1 MSNELD
7 IADIDR
13 IVDEAGRGAGS
24 VIAVLQG
31 IQTHF
36 RYLPDEALRRV
47 CETTEIT
54 PAAIESVATFFSQF
68 RRTPVGEHI
77 ISVCD
82 GTACHVKGAPGVYD
96 AIARHLRIGQGEDT
110 DAEGLFTLDTIA
122 CLGCCT
128 RAPAVRIDEVVY
140 GHVRPNA
147 VSHMLEDFLAHEAAG
162 ESRGRERKR
171 EANLASGEIRIGLG
185 SCCVAGGSEK
195 IRQALEDTLLDI
207 GSDVHVKHVSCVGMC
222 HQTPMLEIVLPDMP
236 PKLYAKVKPEDVYG
250 IVTHHFAAR
259 TPLARVRTSATRWL
273 ERLYTDDGRR
283 ALAKYSIDVRDEPVA
298 AFLSSQ
304 RRLATEHCGEISP
317 TDMEEYR
324 RMGGFEALR
333 MCIPGTTESGDSPG
347 GELSPEAIIEKIR
360 RSGLRGRGGAGFLT
374 ARKWEVMRE
383 APGDRKY
390 IICNG
395 DEGDPGAFMDRMIL
409 ESYPYRVIEGMLI
422 ASLAVGAHEGVFYI
436 RAEYP
441 LAVRRVRAAIDIC
454 EREGLLGDDVL
465 GSGHALHLRVM
476 EGAGAFVCGE
486 ETALIASLEGRRGS
500 PTYRPPY
507 PAQQGLHGLPTLVNN
522 TETFALVPWIIRH
535 GADDFAALGTESSK
549 GTKVFS
555 LAGKINR
562 GGLIEVPMGM
572 TVRQI
577 VEDVG
582 GGVPDGEFKAV
593 QVGGP
598 SGGCIPADLGDTPVD
613 YEALTEAGAMM
624 GSGGLVVLD
633 ESDCMVEVTRYFLSF
648 TQLES
653 CGKCTPCRVGTRRML
668 EILDRL
674 CKGGGKPGDVEQLQ
688 HLAEVVK
695 EQSLC
700 GLGSTAPNPV
710 LTTIRYFRD
719 EFEAHVQG
727 RCPSRKCKA
736 LIKYVITDRC
746 NGCTKC
752 AQGCPMG
759 AIEMKPYE
767 QHEIDPALCVRCDNC
782 RQICPVDAVEVE

>member
-1 MSNELD
+1 VSNEID
-7 IADIDR
+7 VADIDR
-13 IVDEAGRGAGS
+13 IVDETGRGAGA
-24 VIAVLQG
+24 VIAVLQA

-36 RYLPDEALRRV
+36 RHLPDEALRRV

-54 PAAIESVATFFSQF
+54 PAAIEGVATFFAQF

-82 GTACHVKGAPGVYD
+82 GTACHVKGAPAVYD
-96 AIARHLRIGQGEDT
+96 AIVRHLRIEQGEDT
-110 DAEGLFTLDTIA
+110 DAEGLFTLETIA

-128 RAPAVRIDEVVY
+128 RAPAVRIDDSVY

-147 VSHMLEDFLAHEAAG
+147 VSHMLEDFLAREAAG

-195 IRQALEDTLLDI
+195 IRQALEDALLDI
-207 GSDVHVKHVSCVGMC
+207 DSDVHVKHVSCVGMC
-222 HQTPMLEIVLPDMP
+222 HQTPMLEVLLPEMP
-236 PKLYAKVKPEDVYG
+236 PKLYARVKPEDVYG

-273 ERLYTDDGRR
+273 ERLYTDDGRG
-283 ALAKYSIDVRDEPVA
+283 ALAKYSIDVRDEPVE

-304 RRLATEHCGEISP
+304 RRLATECCGEISP
-317 TDMEEYR
+317 TDIEEYR
-324 RMGGFEALR
+324 RVGGFEALR
-333 MCIPGTTESGDSPG
+333 KCMPITTGSGDSPG
-347 GELSPEAIIEKIR
+347 GELSPEAIIERVR

-374 ARKWEVMRE
+374 GRKWEIVR
-383 APGDRKY
+383 AVPGDRKY

-422 ASLAVGAHEGVFYI
+422 ASLAVAAHEGVFYI

-441 LAVRRVRAAIDIC
+441 LAVRRIRAAIDIC

-507 PAQQGLHGLPTLVNN
+507 PAQQGLHGQPTLVNN
-522 TETFALVPWIIRH
+522 AETFALVPWIVRH
-535 GADDFAALGTESSK
+535 GADAFASLGTESSK

-598 SGGCIPADLGDTPVD
+598 SGGCIPASMGDTPVD
-613 YEALTEAGAMM
+613 YEALTEVGAMM
-624 GSGGLVVLD
+624 GSGGFVVLD

-668 EILDRL
+668 ETLDRL
-674 CKGGGKPGDVEQLQ
+674 CKGEGKPGDVEQLQ

-719 EFEAHVQG
+719 EFEAHVEG

-752 AQGCPMG
+752 AQGCPVG
-759 AIEMKPYE
+759 AIEMRPYE
-767 QHEIDPALCVRCDNC
+767 QHEIDLELCVRCDNC
-782 RQICPVDAVEVE
+782 RQVCPVDAVDVE

>member
-1 MSNELD
+1 
-7 IADIDR
+7 
-13 IVDEAGRGAGS
+13 
-24 VIAVLQG
+24 
-31 IQTHF
+31 
-36 RYLPDEALRRV
+36 
-47 CETTEIT
+47 
-54 PAAIESVATFFSQF
+54 
-68 RRTPVGEHI
+68 
-77 ISVCD
+77 
-82 GTACHVKGAPGVYD
+82 
-96 AIARHLRIGQGEDT
+96 
-110 DAEGLFTLDTIA
+110 
-122 CLGCCT
+122 
-128 RAPAVRIDEVVY
+128 
-140 GHVRPNA
+140 
-147 VSHMLEDFLAHEAAG
+147 
-162 ESRGRERKR
+162 
-171 EANLASGEIRIGLG
+171 
-185 SCCVAGGSEK
+185 
-195 IRQALEDTLLDI
+195 
-207 GSDVHVKHVSCVGMC
+207 
-222 HQTPMLEIVLPDMP
+222 
-236 PKLYAKVKPEDVYG
+236 
-250 IVTHHFAAR
+250 
-259 TPLARVRTSATRWL
+259 
-273 ERLYTDDGRR
+273 
-283 ALAKYSIDVRDEPVA
+283 
-298 AFLSSQ
+298 
-304 RRLATEHCGEISP
+304 
-317 TDMEEYR
+317 
-324 RMGGFEALR
+324 
-333 MCIPGTTESGDSPG
+333 
-347 GELSPEAIIEKIR
+347 
-360 RSGLRGRGGAGFLT
+360 
-374 ARKWEVMRE
+374 MRE
-383 APGDRKY
+383 ALGDRKY

-441 LAVRRVRAAIDIC
+441 LAVRRVRAAIAIC
-454 EREGLLGDDVL
+454 EREGLLGDGVL

-507 PAQQGLHGLPTLVNN
+507 PAQQGLHGQPTLVNN

-535 GADDFAALGTESSK
+535 GPDDFAALGTESSK

-577 VEDVG
+577 VEEVG

-598 SGGCIPADLGDTPVD
+598 SGGCIPATLGDTPVD

-624 GSGGLVVLD
+624 GSGGFVVLD

-674 CKGGGKPGDVEQLQ
+674 CTGEGKTGDVEQLQ

-719 EFEAHVQG
+719 EFEAHVEG
-727 RCPSRKCKA
+727 RCPSHKCKA

-752 AQGCPMG
+752 AQGCPVG
-759 AIEMKPYE
+759 AIGMKPYE
-767 QHEIDPALCVRCDNC
+767 QHEIDLALCVRCGNC
-782 RQICPVDAVEVE
+782 RDVCPVDAVEVE